1 MHDNPNMYGYPYY
14 ASFWRNPEY
23 VNEELPKVLH
33 MISWFRGTNKWL
45 EAVSSY
51 LEAGV
56 LSVID
61 SS

>member
-1 MHDNPNMYGYPYY
+1 M
-14 ASFWRNPEY
+14 
-23 VNEELPKVLH
+23 NEELPKVLH

-56 LSVID
+56 LSVVD
-61 SS
+61 SI